1 MINELLLISLLG
13 GLVALDNTEA
23 FQTMFSQP
31 LVISPLVGLFLGD
44 LTSGLKIGVLLQLM
58 YLWVMPI
65 GAATFPDSTV
75 GSVVGSCGFII
86 LSGLFPDRGNLILL
100 VILLFVLIFC
110 LFSGWTLIKQR
121 QLNSKLIPK
130 ADICAEKARTKG
142 FSSLF
147 FLGLSGSFFRGF
159 VVTGLGILCIFILL
173 KPIVRLLDFIP
184 EQYLQNI
191 ELPIWGLGIG
201 TMLNLFAKRRRP
213 LLIMSGMVLGIIF
226 IWL

>member
-1 MINELLLISLLG
+1 M
-13 GLVALDNTEA
+13 DNTEA

-31 LVISPLVGLFLGD
+31 LVISPLVGLLLRD
-44 LTSGLKIGVLLQLM
+44 LPDGLKIGVLLQMM

-65 GAATFPDSTV
+65 GTATFPDSPV
-75 GSVVGSCGFII
+75 GSVVGSCGFVI
-86 LSGLFPDRGNLILL
+86 LTGLFPDRGNLILL
-100 VILLFVLIFC
+100 VILLFVLVFS

-121 QLNSKLIPK
+121 QFNSQLIPK
-130 ADICAEKARTKG
+130 ADLYAKRVKLKRFT
-142 FSSLF
+142 SLF
-147 FLGLSGSFFRGF
+147 FLGLSGSFLRGF
-159 VVTGLGILCIFILL
+159 VVTGLGILCIFVLL

-201 TMLNLFAKRRRP
+201 AMLNLFAKRRKP
-213 LLIMSGMVLGIIF
+213 LLIIAGMVLGIIL